1 MDTFNE
7 QIVQKKK
14 TAGEYAII
22 VATVVGLLVL
32 VAVMLVIPLVMILV
46 AAAGF
51 GAYYL
56 ITAQNKEFEYSVTNG
71 DIDIDTIIGRRKRK
85 RIVSVTGK
93 KVERLLPFENG
104 RFREAD
110 YQRVVMAAPSMNEPE
125 LWYFTYHSKK
135 NGHTA
140 VVFQPD
146 NRVLSALY
154 SGLQTTVR
162 LETDRALREKGI
174 TVEKNRSSHGIG

>member
-7 QIVQKKK
+7 QIVKKKK

-22 VATVVGLLVL
+22 VATVLGLLVL
-32 VAVMLVIPLVMILV
+32 VVLMLFIPLLMILV

-56 ITAQNKEFEYSVTNG
+56 ITAQSKEFEYSVTNG

-93 KVERLLPFENG
+93 KVERLLPFEGG

-135 NGHTA
+135 NGHTL
-140 VVFQPD
+140 VIFQPD
-146 NRVLSALY
+146 ERVLAAFRDSLPKL
-154 SGLQTTVR
+154 LQ
-162 LETDRALREKGI
+162 LE
-174 TVEKNRSSHGIG
+174 VNRKFG

>member
-7 QIVQKKK
+7 QIVKKKK

-22 VATVVGLLVL
+22 VATVLGLLVL
-32 VAVMLVIPLVMILV
+32 VVLMLFIPLLMILV
-46 AAAGF
+46 AA
-51 GAYYL
+51 
-56 ITAQNKEFEYSVTNG
+56 
-71 DIDIDTIIGRRKRK
+71 IDIDTIIGRRKRK

-93 KVERLLPFENG
+93 KVERLLPFEGG

-174 TVEKNRSSHGIG
+174 TVEKNPRRGE

>member
-7 QIVQKKK
+7 QIVKKK
-14 TAGEYAII
+14 MTASEYLII
-22 VATVVGLLVL
+22 AATVLVLLVL
-32 VAVMLVIPLVMILV
+32 LVVMLFIPILMLLF
-46 AAAGF
+46 AAAAF
-51 GAYYL
+51 GAYYI
-56 ITAQNKEFEYSVTNG
+56 ITGQSKEFEYSVTNG

-85 RIVSVTGK
+85 RIVSVTGR
-93 KVERLLPFENG
+93 KVERLLPFEAE
-104 RFREAD
+104 RFRAAD
-110 YQRVVMAAPSMNEPE
+110 YQRMVMAAPSLKEPE

-174 TVEKNRSSHGIG
+174 TVEKSRNPHGNE

>member
-1 MDTFNE
+1 M
-7 QIVQKKK
+7 
-14 TAGEYAII
+14 
-22 VATVVGLLVL
+22 
-32 VAVMLVIPLVMILV
+32 
-46 AAAGF
+46 
-51 GAYYL
+51 
-56 ITAQNKEFEYSVTNG
+56 
-71 DIDIDTIIGRRKRK
+71 
-85 RIVSVTGK
+85 
-93 KVERLLPFENG
+93 ERLLPFENG

-174 TVEKNRSSHGIG
+174 TVEKNPHRGE